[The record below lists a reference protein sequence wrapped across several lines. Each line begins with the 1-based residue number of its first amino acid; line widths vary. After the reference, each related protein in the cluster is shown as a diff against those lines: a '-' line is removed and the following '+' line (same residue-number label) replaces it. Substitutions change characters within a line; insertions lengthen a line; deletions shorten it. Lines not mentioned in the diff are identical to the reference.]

1 MILLREE
8 AEQKIETCTFEPNEV
23 YAVDIAVSSGEG
35 KPRELDTRTT
45 VFKRVVDKSYSLR
58 IKGLLSFTDCF
69 V

>member
-8 AEQKIETCTFEPNEV
+8 ADQKIEVCTFEPNEV

-45 VFKRVVDKSYSLR
+45 VFKRIVDKSYSLR
-58 IKGLLSFTDCF
+58 IKGKILCF
-69 V
+69 VT